1 MIQKFPFKVIPP
13 ENPVGSFNIVVRV
26 EVGEEAKA
34 ADVLHFLRSFQL
46 KTDLANGWIRE
57 NAPNH
62 GLEVR
67 GGPRPVMDDPTNPRN
82 LNAKLLAYEQEYR
95 LCQRV

>member
-1 MIQKFPFKVIPP
+1 MIQNFPYTVSAP
-13 ENPVGSFNIVVRV
+13 ESPAGSFNIVVRV
-26 EVGEEAKA
+26 EVPDGTKPAE
-34 ADVLHFLRSFQL
+34 VMHFLRSFQL
-46 KTDLANGWIRE
+46 KTDLANGWIRQ

-67 GGPRPVMDDPTNPRN
+67 GGPRPVMDDPANPRN
-82 LNAKLLAYEQEYR
+82 LNAKLIAYEQEYR